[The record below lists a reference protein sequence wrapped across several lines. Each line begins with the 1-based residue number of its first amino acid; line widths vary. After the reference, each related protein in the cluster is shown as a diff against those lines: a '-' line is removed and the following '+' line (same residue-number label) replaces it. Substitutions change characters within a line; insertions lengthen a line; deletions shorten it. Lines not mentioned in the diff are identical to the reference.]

1 MEMRLD
7 GVIFNVI
14 HKSDKRIKRI
24 SLSLLNKDEVV
35 IKTPLK
41 FKANQIRDIVL
52 GHKDWILKAINR
64 VPAKNKFDFI
74 CGGEIP
80 FMGKQYPLSLIE
92 DDKVVG
98 VKTVFKDDVF
108 YFYYNPTLNKDDE
121 YELFVEAL
129 KKFYKKVAIKYID
142 PIFDEMCFKTKLHP
156 QNITYRYAKRQWGSC
171 SYKNDIS
178 INYMLLQFPLDAI
191 RYVVLHE
198 LCHIEEKNHS
208 GRFYNLVLLY
218 MSDYKIQEE
227 KLKSKSF

>member
-7 GVIFNVI
+7 DVVLNVI
-14 HKSDKRIKRI
+14 HRSDKRIKKI
-24 SLSLLNKDEVV
+24 SLSLLNKDEIV

-41 FKANQIRDIVL
+41 FKANEIREIVL
-52 GHKDWILKAINR
+52 SHKDWILKALNR

-80 FMGKQYPLSLIE
+80 FMGEKYPLVLME
-92 DDKVVG
+92 DEKIVG
-98 VKTVFKDDVF
+98 VKTTFTNDVF
-108 YFYYNPTLNKDDE
+108 YFHHNPNLEKEKE
-121 YELFVEAL
+121 YELFVDAL
-129 KKFYKKVAIKYID
+129 KNFYKRVAVKYID
-142 PIFDEMCFKTKLHP
+142 PIFDEMCFLTKLHP

-208 GRFYNLVLLY
+208 GRFYNLVSLY
-218 MSDYKIQEE
+218 MSDYKSQEE
-227 KLKSKSF
+227 ILKHKSF